1 MKKTL
6 KGYLLGFLSAA
17 ILVGGAA
24 YAAGTTTLYD
34 VIANGIK
41 IVVKNNKPACI
52 LLSPEQYE
60 TLMEMLSDNI
70 LCEEAEKR
78 MASSQKTYTHAEVM
92 RELGITEDMLAA
104 ADVEVDEA

>member
-1 MKKTL
+1 MDAMSILGTINSIVPITRFN
-6 KGYLLGFLSAA
+6 KGE
-17 ILVGGAA
+17 
-24 YAAGTTTLYD
+24 AGKVFD
-34 VIANGIK
+34 EVEKNGIK

-78 MASSQKTYTHAEVM
+78 VASSQKTYSHAEVM